1 MRGHMAGSGKVGIKD
16 VAREAGVALST
27 VSHALNGTA
36 PISNEVRMKVLA
48 VAQRLGYLAERKA
61 KATIAALGTVLL
73 AVHKDQLPHND
84 INLFSWTMLSGLA
97 RECERLGVK
106 LVPYSSDEKL
116 EQGAVVSAARDAGAD
131 GIIVVA
137 QDSYELLSGI
147 RQSGIPAVLMN
158 GEDQNM
164 CIDSVVP
171 SNRFAARLATNF
183 LISQGHRRIM
193 HLTWGDRATVR
204 RRQEGFLDAFGGND
218 LPMGDACILRANGY
232 EPAYGEQAIAQW
244 IADHDGMNGVTA
256 LFCAAD
262 NLAVGA
268 LRALAAAGL
277 SVPGDISVMGF
288 DGVTLGEFLNPP
300 LTTMRV
306 PIQQMGPAALAL
318 LEQNIVARDP
328 ERAAQRL
335 ELGCSLIVRASVAP
349 PRESAGR
356 R

>member
-1 MRGHMAGSGKVGIKD
+1 MAGSGKIGIKD

-106 LVPYSSDEKL
+106 LVPFSPEGPL
-116 EQGAVVSAARDAGAD
+116 EHRPIVSAAQDAGAD
-131 GIIVVA
+131 GIIIVA
-137 QDSYELLSGI
+137 QDRYELLNGI

-158 GEDQNM
+158 GEDQDM

-171 SNRFAARLATNF
+171 SNRFAARAATNF

-193 HLTWGDRATVR
+193 HLTWGDRTTVR
-204 RRQEGFLDAFGGND
+204 RRQEGFFDALAGNG
-218 LPMGDACILRANGY
+218 LPIDDACILRAGGY
-232 EPAYGEQAIAQW
+232 EPSYGEEAVTKW
-244 IADHDGMNGVTA
+244 IAGYGGMNGVTA

-268 LRALAAAGL
+268 LRALSAAGL
-277 SVPGDISVMGF
+277 SVPGDVSVMGF
-288 DGVTLGEFLNPP
+288 DGVALGELLNPP

-306 PIQQMGPAALAL
+306 PIPQMGPAALAL
-318 LEQNIVARDP
+318 LEQNIVARDS
-328 ERAAQRL
+328 ERAAQRV
-335 ELGCSLIVRASVAP
+335 ELGCSLIVRASVGP
-349 PRESAGR
+349 PSERVARG
-356 R
+356 